1 MLLVWIM
8 SLSVHVVGL
17 STQWASYLSFD
28 TQRLGPNSTLAN
40 LLARRGPFSGRNA
53 TLSGIAVRPAIDWP
67 RSFPDLGVG
76 PLDLSGREFGGCRC
90 SENLFQTFQT

>member
-1 MLLVWIM
+1 M
-8 SLSVHVVGL
+8 SSSVHAVGL

-40 LLARRGPFSGRNA
+40 LLARRGPFRGRNA
-53 TLSGIAVRPAIDWP
+53 TLSGIAVRPTIDWP
-67 RSFPDLGVG
+67 RSFPRLGR
-76 PLDLSGREFGGCRC
+76 PLDHPGGRLCWLRC